1 MRQKEEKRDQNYLT
15 HSLIGNTSGSNNVQ
29 TMIDILNQT
38 TVKPSVQSTESN
50 TNQSKKVSE

>member
-15 HSLIGNTSGSNNVQ
+15 HSLTGNTSGSNNVQ

>member
-1 MRQKEEKRDQNYLT
+1 MEKKEGQRNQNYLT
-15 HSLIGNTSGSNNVQ
+15 HSLTGNTSGSNNVQ

>member
-1 MRQKEEKRDQNYLT
+1 MRQKEEKREQNYLT
-15 HSLIGNTSGSNNVQ
+15 HSLTGNTSGSNNVQ